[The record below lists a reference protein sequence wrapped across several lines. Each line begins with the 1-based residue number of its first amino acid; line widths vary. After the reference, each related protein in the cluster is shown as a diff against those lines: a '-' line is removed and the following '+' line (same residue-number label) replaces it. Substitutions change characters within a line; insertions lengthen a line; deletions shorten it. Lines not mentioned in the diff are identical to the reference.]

1 MGLNIKTIFSLA
13 TEDKENKKVEVKDKN
28 KKDKE

>member
-13 TEDKENKKVEVKDKN
+13 TEDKDNKKAEVKDKN
-28 KKDKE
+28 KKGKK